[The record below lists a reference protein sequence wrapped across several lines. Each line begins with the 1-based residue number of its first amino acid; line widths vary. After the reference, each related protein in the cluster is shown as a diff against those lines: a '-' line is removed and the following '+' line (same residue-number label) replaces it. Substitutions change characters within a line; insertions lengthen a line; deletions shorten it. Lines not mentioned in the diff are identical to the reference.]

1 MKYSCLILLATLVGT
16 VSIANNN
23 IAADAAPIARILAPQ
38 PLAHVASLQT
48 STRLKR
54 RHIHKHSHTSKR
66 LLNERAIKP
75 PSGLDFLSSVSDDVV
90 PFPAAAS
97 ELRFERNG
105 RPVSRTAPSVYG
117 RFVMDERDDDAGNEL
132 LDTEFRLTDDE
143 F

>member
-1 MKYSCLILLATLVGT
+1 MKYSCLILLATFVGT
-16 VSIANNN
+16 VSIVNNN

-38 PLAHVASLQT
+38 PVAHMTSAQT
-48 STRLKR
+48 PTRLKR
-54 RHIHKHSHTSKR
+54 RHIHKHSSKR
-66 LLNERAIKP
+66 LLNERANKP
-75 PSGLDFLSSVSDDVV
+75 PSALDFLSSVSDDVV

-105 RPVSRTAPSVYG
+105 RPASRTAPSVYG

-132 LDTEFRLTDDE
+132 LDTEFRLIDDE